1 MTAKNTIIIGVLG
14 ESPYA
19 ETAGDVGI
27 PYCHGSILGSDG
39 CRYDGTNPY
48 LPQKQRSTLDL

>member
-1 MTAKNTIIIGVLG
+1 MTSKNTIIIGVLG

-27 PYCHGSILGSDG
+27 PYCKNSIFGGDG

-48 LPQKQRSTLDL
+48 LPEKQRATL